1 MAHFIDS
8 IEKNPCRMTFK
19 SYCIIT
25 DKKKVKQFTVTMKC
39 LYSYIVESLQTLN
52 SERQHAEKIAVS
64 ALHARVIF
72 KLIRY
77 KSIQQVLS
85 KSIQEQKFKASKK
98 INLSI

>member
-1 MAHFIDS
+1 MPVFSSYLFKASENITKWFSKWATRDLWHILLTQL

-39 LYSYIVESLQTLN
+39 LYSYIVESLYILN
-52 SERQHAEKIAVS
+52 SERQHAVKIAVS

-72 KLIRY
+72 
-77 KSIQQVLS
+77 
-85 KSIQEQKFKASKK
+85 
-98 INLSI
+98 